1 MKLVRNTRSK
11 ESRDF
16 WEFVES
22 TAREVDSWPDWMKGG
37 STRQTERPQTA
48 ESERLTQPTKKS

>member
-22 TAREVDSWPDWMKGG
+22 TARKVESWPDWMKGG
-37 STRQTERPQTA
+37 STRSAEQLRPTEGKRPA
-48 ESERLTQPTKKS
+48 EPTKKS

>member
-22 TAREVDSWPDWMKGG
+22 TAREVESWPAWMKGG
-37 STRQTERPQTA
+37 STRQAERPQTA
-48 ESERLTQPTKKS
+48 ESKRPTEPTKKS

>member
-1 MKLVRNTRSK
+1 MKVVRNTRSK

-22 TAREVDSWPDWMKGG
+22 TARKVESWPDWMKGR
-37 STRQTERPQTA
+37 STRSAEHPQRTEGK
-48 ESERLTQPTKKS
+48 QPAAPIKRR